1 MKTIYISGPMR
12 GLPNNN
18 VMAFADAADK
28 LCQKGW
34 WPVNPIDFDKVF
46 GNSGDKTLLAACMDA
61 ELAVIPHLDA
71 IFLLNGWEKSEG
83 AKAELEVALHHGL
96 KVMLQGEC
104 Q

>member
-61 ELAVIPHLDA
+61 
-71 IFLLNGWEKSEG
+71 
-83 AKAELEVALHHGL
+83 
-96 KVMLQGEC
+96 
-104 Q
+104 